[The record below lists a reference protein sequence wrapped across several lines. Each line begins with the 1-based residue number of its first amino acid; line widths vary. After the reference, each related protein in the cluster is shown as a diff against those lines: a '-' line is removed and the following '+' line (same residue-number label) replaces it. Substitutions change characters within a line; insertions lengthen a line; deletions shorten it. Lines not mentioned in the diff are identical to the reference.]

1 MKRKLGFILVAVV
14 VVASVIAI
22 GIRPAVSAV
31 ELTLSHM
38 APAGSVLDKQLSAWA
53 EKVKKDSGGK
63 LSIRIFP
70 GATLIKPVE
79 TFAGIEKGIADLGSS
94 YRYSR
99 AGAELTGILSMFLAG
114 VPNSAT
120 GSSIVAEVWKNFPE
134 FRKEWET
141 VKVLWINS
149 SGPAVVA
156 TTKPV
161 RTMADLKGLEL
172 RVPVPE
178 AADALKALGGTPVSM
193 TSADMVIGIQKGTVH
208 GGLVFKEAIE
218 AFKLPVKYVT
228 EFGMYQS
235 SNWFLVMNLDK
246 WKKLPPDLQKV
257 IDNSLQWGRNE
268 SIKAFDAADAS
279 AVEYGKKQGMEF
291 IKLSPE
297 EEARWFAVVEGVYKK
312 HAADLDAKGYPA
324 TKVFEFVKKL
334 RKQK

>member
-1 MKRKLGFILVAVV
+1 MKKSLIFILVALLAV
-14 VVASVIAI
+14 
-22 GIRPAVSAV
+22 GFVSAINPKPASAT

-38 APAGSVLDKQLSAWA
+38 APAGSIIDKQIAAWA
-53 EKVKKDSGGK
+53 ERVKKDSGGK

-79 TFAGIEKGIADLGSS
+79 TFSGIEKGIADMGAS

-99 AGAELTGILSMFLAG
+99 AGAELTGMISMFLAG
-114 VPNSAT
+114 LPDAAT
-120 GSSIVAEVWKNFPE
+120 GSRIVAEVWKNFPE

-141 VKVLWINS
+141 VKILWMNT

-178 AADALKALGGTPVSM
+178 AADALKLLGGTPVSM

-218 AFKLPVKYVT
+218 SFKLPVKFVT
-228 EFGMYQS
+228 EFGMYLS
-235 SNWFLVMNLDK
+235 SNWFLVMNLDS
-246 WKKLPPDLQKV
+246 WKKLSPDLQRV
-257 IDNSLQWGRNE
+257 IDNSLEWGRSE
-268 SIKAFDAADAS
+268 SIKAFDAADAA

-291 IKLSPE
+291 IKLSSA
-297 EEARWFAVVEGVYKK
+297 EEAKWFDIVDGNNRK
-312 HAADLDAKGYPA
+312 HAAALDAKGYPA
-324 TKVFEFVKKL
+324 TKVLEFINKI
-334 RKQK
+334 RK